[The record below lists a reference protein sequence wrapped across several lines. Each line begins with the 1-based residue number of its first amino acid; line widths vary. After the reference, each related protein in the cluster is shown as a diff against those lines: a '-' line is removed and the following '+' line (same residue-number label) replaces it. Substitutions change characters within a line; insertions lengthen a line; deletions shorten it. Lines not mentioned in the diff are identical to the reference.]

1 MAPYLSKAVGFHGQL
16 KAAKLD
22 LLLLPLGAFI
32 YDVRREGEGGQLMQH
47 ICGPTV
53 DFVDKGGKGVNKS
66 QNSAD
71 VIYGSPLPLSLSRSC
86 AEPETTTTQ
95 SRECPSLSSLL
106 SPGVSW
112 ERRLNPQREGREPI
126 RPRSRSLA
134 RTEHIL
140 QVARGRTRYV
150 RRY

>member
-1 MAPYLSKAVGFHGQL
+1 
-16 KAAKLD
+16 
-22 LLLLPLGAFI
+22 
-32 YDVRREGEGGQLMQH
+32 MQH

-53 DFVDKGGKGVNKS
+53 DFVDKGGGGKGFNKS

-126 RPRSRSLA
+126 RPRSLA

-150 RRY
+150 RRYLHILERMNERHVL